1 MDDPG
6 RRRYPRVASSAIL
19 ELTHPAMG
27 TWTLNAR
34 NASEGGFFVLRKPST
49 VLPPIGTELQVVIR
63 RFTGALNETPVAMR
77 VVHINSEG
85 MGLEIIDL

>member
-6 RRRYPRVASSAIL
+6 QRRYPRVASSAIL

-27 TWTLNAR
+27 SWTLTAR

-49 VLPPIGTELQVVIR
+49 ILPPVGTELGVVIR
-63 RFTGALNETPVAMR
+63 RFTGVLNDTPVKMR
-77 VVHINSEG
+77 VVHINNEG
-85 MGLEIIDL
+85 MGLEILSL